1 MLVLVVDFYQRLLTA
16 KNFKICTQILK
27 STTPPLTQIMC
38 YVRGFLKLENVIGVK
53 NANPLSK
60 VIGSVSLRME
70 QKIGLYV
77 WNAT

>member
-1 MLVLVVDFYQRLLTA
+1 
-16 KNFKICTQILK
+16 
-27 STTPPLTQIMC
+27 MC